1 MRAKTDR
8 NVSYNIIMIRIVLLK
23 HVKEF
28 GSGIVDALLLAIVNH
43 VIHRGY
49 GLQAGHNFA

>member
-1 MRAKTDR
+1 
-8 NVSYNIIMIRIVLLK
+8 MIRIVLLK

-28 GSGIVDALLLAIVNH
+28 GSGIVDALLLATVNH